1 MLNNR
6 RYEPDKLKPLIP
18 PPPPVHPNP
27 EIDRQMMVD
36 YAMQRYRAQLFI
48 DMDFES

>member
-1 MLNNR
+1 MLNKK

-18 PPPPVHPNP
+18 PPPPIHPNP

-36 YAMQRYRAQLFI
+36 YAKQRYFAQLFI
-48 DMDFES
+48 DTEIDL

>member
-1 MLNNR
+1 MLTGK

-27 EIDRQMMVD
+27 DIDRQMMVD
-36 YAMQRYRAQLFI
+36 YAKQRYRAQLFI
-48 DMDFES
+48 DMNLD

>member
-18 PPPPVHPNP
+18 PPPPVHPNAK
-27 EIDRQMMVD
+27 IDRQMMVD
-36 YAMQRYRAQLFI
+36 YAMKRYFAQLFI
-48 DMDFES
+48 DTGSDK